1 MIFYITGKVWNN
13 KAIFISGKINFGG
26 KLYITAPLITY
37 DSYGTYDTIDLMTQ
51 FPLLHSREEDSS
63 FQCMSA
69 QWIQSGN
76 YLNVS
81 SADCSEELTIVC
93 RKILFV
99 KPVCSDGSFAKPV
112 TKPRLETLMS
122 AALNRANKLAI
133 AHKKAEMKDMMKRL
147 NQSGS
152 FESLFAT
159 LWYSSMPC
167 YDVRGIT
174 SLSKS
179 TLTSMLIYCEW
190 KGVSIP
196 CSEIFVSVPTDQGI
210 CCAFNMNAAEELY
223 IESR

>member
-1 MIFYITGKVWNN
+1 
-13 KAIFISGKINFGG
+13 
-26 KLYITAPLITY
+26 
-37 DSYGTYDTIDLMTQ
+37 MTQ

-99 KPVCSDGSFAKPV
+99 KPVCSAGSSVKPV

-133 AHKKAEMKDMMKRL
+133 AHKKAEMKDMMRRL

-152 FESLFAT
+152 FESLFAA

-190 KGVSIP
+190 KGVQFLVLRSL
-196 CSEIFVSVPTDQGI
+196 CRFQLTRAFVALLTWMLLRNFTLKAGGWMLSSLNCLNCTLNFVYTGSNSSK
-210 CCAFNMNAAEELY
+210 FGSLLSKS
-223 IESR
+223 SRQF